1 LREQTRGIFDVLR
14 GVNEWFNGLIEWRT
28 VSMTELS
35 AEEVYLESLYAIEE
49 KEEIRPVLFDS
60 QVISASQTRL
70 ELESTKHGNMFE

>member
-1 LREQTRGIFDVLR
+1 M
-14 GVNEWFNGLIEWRT
+14 NGLIHGLRDWRT

-60 QVISASQTRL
+60 QVSSAS
-70 ELESTKHGNMFE
+70 

>member
-1 LREQTRGIFDVLR
+1 
-14 GVNEWFNGLIEWRT
+14 
-28 VSMTELS
+28 MTELS